1 MHSPLRKRCR
11 RLLKLNW
18 AVNTCVK
25 IVRVIELINY
35 RSLMCLHQV
44 HGADHNGPESR
55 QQSNQ
60 SSTRNSSSPFNL
72 FAVSICFDYPRQWL
86 FFFLS
91 ESGNQCFHTSPVQWW
106 LVNNKCQK
114 EYSWQ
119 HSWCGHS
126 KAAMCSRCAM
136 QQEADLSDALPSIAR
151 YQ

>member
-1 MHSPLRKRCR
+1 MYSPLRKRCR

-18 AVNTCVK
+18 TVNTCVK

-86 FFFLS
+86 FFS
-91 ESGNQCFHTSPVQWW
+91 
-106 LVNNKCQK
+106 LVNLAISVSTQARCSGGWSITNARKNTAGNTAGVDTPKQPCVQGVPCNK
-114 EYSWQ
+114 
-119 HSWCGHS
+119 
-126 KAAMCSRCAM
+126 R
-136 QQEADLSDALPSIAR
+136 PT
-151 YQ
+151 